1 MSNQWNPEH
10 GAPSNGAVPGND
22 DRPRLGPRP
31 LVPPPVDPGAA
42 AVFGRP
48 TGVDG
53 AFSPRQS
60 QHQPTFGEVK
70 TAPPAPEAL
79 ASAFGRPEGNRE
91 LLQRPPS
98 DEHGANGVDPWDTE
112 AAHDPWRDPSA
123 GAVIGPP
130 AVGPE
135 KADDDEKAAPKQAA
149 QLLSLPEVLFGRRVK
164 VSALVTL
171 AVLALV
177 VGAGGGIA
185 AYFIA
190 DRGDQLTSD
199 ATLAEVTAAK
209 ERPPGSVADIANRVR
224 PAVVTIEVR
233 SDQGAGVGSGA
244 VIDSGGYILTNE
256 HVVTLGG
263 AVSEGQDITVV
274 FNDGQRTEAKLV
286 GSDPKMDLAVVK
298 VSSDVSTVIQLGKS
312 DDLAVGDTVMA
323 VGSPLGETDTV
334 TLGIVSA
341 LNRPVVVG
349 EEDGVPAVYDAIQTD
364 AAINHGNSG
373 GPLVDSTGALVGI
386 NTSII
391 STSEEGGSIGL
402 GYAIPIDDA
411 RPVAESIIKTGKVNH
426 ADLGVNAASVSAET
440 AEGARV
446 QNVREG
452 GAADKA
458 GIRQNDVIRK
468 VGDRPIANAAEL
480 IVAVRHYKVGDTV
493 PVVLARDGREL
504 TVQVTLQSD

>member
-1 MSNQWNPEH
+1 M
-10 GAPSNGAVPGND
+10 
-22 DRPRLGPRP
+22 
-31 LVPPPVDPGAA
+31 
-42 AVFGRP
+42 
-48 TGVDG
+48 
-53 AFSPRQS
+53 
-60 QHQPTFGEVK
+60 
-70 TAPPAPEAL
+70 
-79 ASAFGRPEGNRE
+79 
-91 LLQRPPS
+91 
-98 DEHGANGVDPWDTE
+98 
-112 AAHDPWRDPSA
+112 
-123 GAVIGPP
+123 
-130 AVGPE
+130 
-135 KADDDEKAAPKQAA
+135 
-149 QLLSLPEVLFGRRVK
+149 
-164 VSALVTL
+164 
-171 AVLALV
+171 
-177 VGAGGGIA
+177 
-185 AYFIA
+185 
-190 DRGDQLTSD
+190 
-199 ATLAEVTAAK
+199 
-209 ERPPGSVADIANRVR
+209 
-224 PAVVTIEVR
+224 
-233 SDQGAGVGSGA
+233 
-244 VIDSGGYILTNE
+244 IDSGGYILTNE

-298 VSSDVSTVIQLGKS
+298 VESDVSTVIQLGKS
-312 DDLAVGDTVMA
+312 ADLAVGDTVIA

-373 GPLVDSTGALVGI
+373 GPLVDQTGALVGI

-480 IVAVRHYKVGDTV
+480 IVAVRHYKIGDRV